1 MTYVIDR
8 IPMFNVIKQKNYMF
22 DKSVGIS
29 CSNPQAFFDELI
41 CSNAELFII
50 LYTKIYIT
58 YK

>member
-1 MTYVIDR
+1 M
-8 IPMFNVIKQKNYMF
+8 YMF

-29 CSNPQAFFDELI
+29 CSNPQAFFDETI